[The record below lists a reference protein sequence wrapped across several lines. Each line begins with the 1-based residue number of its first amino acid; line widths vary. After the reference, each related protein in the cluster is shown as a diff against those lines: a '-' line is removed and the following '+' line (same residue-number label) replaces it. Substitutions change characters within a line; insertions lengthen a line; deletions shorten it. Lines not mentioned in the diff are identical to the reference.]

1 MKVVENMSRYVKYIR
16 SWVIDPALASCHMLR
31 LSAAVVRAV
40 HGKPGS
46 EPFWRCFF
54 KDSVGNGD
62 TPQQSWQLNIFL

>member
-1 MKVVENMSRYVKYIR
+1 M
-16 SWVIDPALASCHMLR
+16 IDPALASCHMLR

-54 KDSVGNGD
+54 SRIRWEMGIPPAIMAIEHLFVDVGFR
-62 TPQQSWQLNIFL
+62 WF